1 MSRPSSPEPGGDLI
15 IFGILPLLAVIA
27 LVATFALGG
36 VSLYP
41 TGNIDPHQVTQQ
53 VSPQIEA
60 AAGGGVRD
68 LHCADDGYKISQQ
81 GDFTY
86 CAFYDSQVNSKMAA
100 KVTIASVSGGAIT
113 TTISDIHKT
122 PYGDAAL
129 AVAAE
134 TIYRNSPTCSE
145 QDCLAASGDPRSAD
159 QQRLVV
165 ETDARQFGIS
175 AYGEGSDLERA
186 DEFFWMVS
194 PEMLRFA
201 LFTLGGLIAGVAAL
215 IALGYLVAG
224 IRRHLRRRHTV
235 AQAGGR

>member
-27 LVATFALGG
+27 LVGVFALGG

-41 TGNIDPHQVTQQ
+41 AGNIDPHQVTQQ

-60 AAGGGVRD
+60 AAGGAVRD

-86 CAFYDSQVNSKMAA
+86 CAFYDSQVTAKMAA
-100 KVTIASVSGGAIT
+100 KVTVASVSGGAIT
-113 TTISDIHKT
+113 TTISDIRKM
-122 PYGDAAL
+122 PYGDNAL

-145 QDCLAASGDPRSAD
+145 QDCLLGDPRSAD
-159 QQRLVV
+159 KQRLVV
-165 ETDARQFGIS
+165 EADARQFGIS

-194 PEMLRFA
+194 PSVLRFA
-201 LFTLGGLIAGVAAL
+201 LFTLGGLIAGAAAL

-224 IRRHLRRRHTV
+224 IRRHLRRRHTA
-235 AQAGGR
+235 AQAGSR